1 MPSPAAYHMMVIEP
15 SLGHEGLCSSI
26 RDSQLQTRKRLLFE
40 QHAPVSCLL
49 AAQAHCHGFFWD
61 GHTI

>member
-26 RDSQLQTRKRLLFE
+26 GDSQLQTRKRLLSLSSM
-40 QHAPVSCLL
+40 P
-49 AAQAHCHGFFWD
+49 
-61 GHTI
+61 